1 VDLPVLAHRKHPVD
15 YTGVAVDMGIQRA
28 AEALQRKLTR
38 LRSKAMTNPC
48 GKIRI
53 PINETA
59 DNYAEDVRA
68 ALDQDDDLA

>member
-1 VDLPVLAHRKHPVD
+1 
-15 YTGVAVDMGIQRA
+15 MGIQRA
-28 AEALQRKLTR
+28 AEALQRKLTG